1 MLKKTITYKD
11 YNGVERTEDFW
22 FNLNETEI
30 TEMELGVHG
39 GYTAMVNKIIA
50 TKDFPTLIKIF
61 KDLVLAAYGEKSADG
76 RMFTKRIETV
86 IVCLTISNRQKHT
99 TSCIWNWL
107 QMTRLRQNSLIA
119 SFLLTFLSR
128 LQKNCPKLSISNYEN
143 NGG

>member
-61 KDLVLAAYGEKSADG
+61 KGLVLAAYGEKSADG
-76 RMFTKRIETV
+76 RMFIKEDRDGYRLSNNFKQTEAYNILYMELATDDKAAAEFVNRILPSDISKQIAKELPETV
-86 IVCLTISNRQKHT
+86 NQ
-99 TSCIWNWL
+99 
-107 QMTRLRQNSLIA
+107 
-119 SFLLTFLSR
+119 
-128 LQKNCPKLSISNYEN
+128 
-143 NGG
+143 

>member
-50 TKDFPTLIKIF
+50 TKDF
-61 KDLVLAAYGEKSADG
+61 
-76 RMFTKRIETV
+76 
-86 IVCLTISNRQKHT
+86 
-99 TSCIWNWL
+99 
-107 QMTRLRQNSLIA
+107 
-119 SFLLTFLSR
+119 LL
-128 LQKNCPKLSISNYEN
+128 
-143 NGG
+143 

>member
-76 RMFTKRIETV
+76 RMFIKEDRDGYRLSNNFKQTEAYNILYMELATDDSKAAEFVNHV
-86 IVCLTISNRQKHT
+86 IPKVVDIKKH
-99 TSCIWNWL
+99 SENPE
-107 QMTRLRQNSLIA
+107 IA
-119 SFLLTFLSR
+119 PVVATM
-128 LQKNCPKLSISNYEN
+128 N
-143 NGG
+143 

>member
-76 RMFTKRIETV
+76 RMFIKEDRDGYR
-86 IVCLTISNRQKHT
+86 LSNNFK
-99 TSCIWNWL
+99 
-107 QMTRLRQNSLIA
+107 
-119 SFLLTFLSR
+119 
-128 LQKNCPKLSISNYEN
+128 
-143 NGG
+143 

>member
-76 RMFTKRIETV
+76 RMFIKEDRDGYR
-86 IVCLTISNRQKHT
+86 LSNNFKPKHI